1 VRNEAPAAKAVA
13 APSRGPAAPKPRPA
27 AVPKRA
33 AASGGGAR
41 SMQTALAT
49 VANADQDWKEF

>member
-1 VRNEAPAAKAVA
+1 V
-13 APSRGPAAPKPRPA
+13 

-41 SMQTALAT
+41 GKQTALAT
-49 VANADQDWKEF
+49 VVNADQDWKEV

>member
-1 VRNEAPAAKAVA
+1 V
-13 APSRGPAAPKPRPA
+13 